1 MNCECNNNSNRV
13 TPGIK
18 HVYGNVLRMAIPLTL
33 RTLVKDGDEM
43 IVNDTDFIPSSDHL
57 VRVVF
62 SKGKTNYPIIA
73 TMDGNVAIIEDKGKI
88 PVGTYDIS
96 VECYDDLG
104 NPYRFKQ
111 NAVLYVA
118 DTTAEA
124 GIDEEIEYEA
134 QTWYLNAAVFLAT
147 TEIGEIGDVIDAKL
161 DDVFGN
167 VLYDAN
173 AKEIRF
179 YNKSNSRVL
188 ATIDSRP
195 FVVDG
200 TVADVY
206 IDVSRQVL
214 VVVLNEDAGG
224 RRFSVPLYLVFNSYY
239 KKDEV
244 DSLVSRTVEG
254 VRFDF
259 LQELPLVVP
268 VTKNG
273 SSISSSI
280 DYGAIEN
287 AIREDGRLVV
297 ACVNNAKFYQLSVV
311 NGMEV
316 VFSRVTALD
325 GYQELLIV
333 NESNV
338 WSMEDVDLGT
348 GGGGGGYEPPVGGIP
363 KTDLASDVQTS
374 LGKADTALQSF
385 TETDPTV
392 PSWAKADTKPTYTA
406 QEVGALPASTTIP
419 TKTSD
424 LTNDSGF
431 TSNAG
436 TITGITM
443 NGTSKGTSGVVDLG
457 TVITAHQDISGKANT
472 SDLADVA
479 TSGDYDDLSNK
490 PTIPDTSGF
499 ATTAAMNTALAGKQD
514 TLTFDTTPT
523 ANSTNPVTSG
533 GIKTYV
539 DGKATITGITTSQDG
554 TFTISLSDGNS
565 YTVNLNHVHPQ
576 YLTEHQSLSGYAK
589 FVLCQ
594 DEAEYNAIATKDS
607 GTLYLIPES

>member
-1 MNCECNNNSNRV
+1 
-13 TPGIK
+13 
-18 HVYGNVLRMAIPLTL
+18 
-33 RTLVKDGDEM
+33 M

-111 NAVLYVA
+111 SAVLYVT

-167 VLYDAN
+167 AVYDAN

-179 YNKSNSRVL
+179 YNKGNSRVL

-195 FVVDG
+195 FIVDG

-244 DSLVSRTVEG
+244 DSLVSRKVEG

-259 LQELPLVVP
+259 SQELPLVVH

-297 ACVNNAKFYQLSVV
+297 ACVNNAKYYQLLA
-311 NGMEV
+311 NIGMEV
-316 VFSRVTALD
+316 AFSRVVALD

-338 WSMEDVDLGT
+338 WSMEDVDLGA
-348 GGGGGGYEPPVGGIP
+348 GGGGYEPPAGGIP
-363 KTDLASDVQTS
+363 KSDLAPAVQAS

-392 PSWAKADTKPTYTA
+392 PSWAKQSSKPTYTA
-406 QEVGALPASTTIP
+406 QEVGALPATTTIP

-431 TSNAG
+431 LDESSFD
-436 TITGITM
+436 I
-443 NGTSKGTSGVVDLG
+443 SSLQDG
-457 TVITAHQDISGKANT
+457 TVVFVIGGDTYTIDLNHEHPQYVEAE
-472 SDLADVA
+472 DLADVA
-479 TSGDYDDLSNK
+479 TSGSYDDLTDK
-490 PTIPDTSGF
+490 PSIP
-499 ATTAAMNTALAGKQD
+499 
-514 TLTFDTTPT
+514 
-523 ANSTNPVTSG
+523 
-533 GIKTYV
+533 
-539 DGKATITGITTSQDG
+539 
-554 TFTISLSDGNS
+554 SLNG
-565 YTVNLNHVHPQ
+565 
-576 YLTEHQSLSGYAK
+576 YLK
-589 FVLCQ
+589 FYLCQ
-594 DEAEYNAIATKDS
+594 DEAEYNAIQNKDS
-607 GTLYLIPES
+607 STLYLIPEEE

>member
-1 MNCECNNNSNRV
+1 MNCECNDNSNRV
-13 TPGIK
+13 KPRIK

-57 VRVVF
+57 VRVVL
-62 SKGKTNYPIIA
+62 SKGKTNYPITA

-88 PVGTYDIS
+88 PEGTYDIS

-179 YNKSNSRVL
+179 YNKGNSRVL

-244 DSLVSRTVEG
+244 DNKLIGLMAKEDFVYEGSNKVKYSSVPDVVLDTILFSDTPIEVGGNMIYGDDRGHIISVKNDGSDDISTDLGVFQHLV
-254 VRFDF
+254 F
-259 LQELPLVVP
+259 LNKDDNNLYRW
-268 VTKNG
+268 NG
-273 SSISSSI
+273 S
-280 DYGAIEN
+280 EWQQ
-287 AIREDGRLVV
+287 V
-297 ACVNNAKFYQLSVV
+297 
-311 NGMEV
+311 
-316 VFSRVTALD
+316 
-325 GYQELLIV
+325 
-333 NESNV
+333 
-338 WSMEDVDLGT
+338 
-348 GGGGGGYEPPVGGIP
+348 GGSGGGGY
-363 KTDLASDVQTS
+363 
-374 LGKADTALQSF
+374 
-385 TETDPTV
+385 TV
-392 PSWAKADTKPTYTA
+392 TYDNGNVIFSGSMQPTY
-406 QEVGALPASTTIP
+406 
-419 TKTSD
+419 
-424 LTNDSGF
+424 N
-431 TSNAG
+431 
-436 TITGITM
+436 
-443 NGTSKGTSGVVDLG
+443 NGN
-457 TVITAHQDISGKANT
+457 II
-472 SDLADVA
+472 
-479 TSGDYDDLSNK
+479 
-490 PTIPDTSGF
+490 F
-499 ATTAAMNTALAGKQD
+499 
-514 TLTFDTTPT
+514 
-523 ANSTNPVTSG
+523 
-533 GIKTYV
+533 
-539 DGKATITGITTSQDG
+539 
-554 TFTISLSDGNS
+554 
-565 YTVNLNHVHPQ
+565 
-576 YLTEHQSLSGYAK
+576 
-589 FVLCQ
+589 
-594 DEAEYNAIATKDS
+594 
-607 GTLYLIPES
+607 